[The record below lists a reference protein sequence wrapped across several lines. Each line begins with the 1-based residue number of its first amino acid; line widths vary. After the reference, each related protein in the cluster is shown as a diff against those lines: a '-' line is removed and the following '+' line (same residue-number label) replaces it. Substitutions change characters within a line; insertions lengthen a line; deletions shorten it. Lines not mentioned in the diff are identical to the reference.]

1 RFISFLVP
9 ALKDQNINVFID
21 EQEERGKY
29 LTSLFDRIGESKI
42 ALVIFSED
50 YTESKWCL
58 DELVQIK
65 ECMDQNK
72 LRVIPIFYN
81 LIPPWDLEYRYQH
94 KPEIP
99 QKWKEAVVSV
109 CQTFALSLSE
119 NIDNNLCGWIQSIR
133 KANEYHLMTY
143 PIRLIVE
150 EVSKVLP
157 EERNGQI
164 GDIEVDNYSV
174 PTSNLTLTLCEAPKT
189 QLPGQSYEL
198 KIWVLE
204 RPRGNTFMIDARE
217 LSITWSHDSNHWT
230 WLTLT
235 NQSPNE
241 SAVEIAFLR
250 NACWLDVAGKFDT
263 RYLSPMT
270 RYQVVF
276 VVLLQYTKTEW
287 KKPVKLK
294 LVLPKGMGKPQ
305 ERSVNMV
312 NHITNEWVDIL
323 VGEFTTSNK
332 NIGEISFVMYEHNSK
347 MWKSGL
353 FIKGVAIRPKY

>member
-1 RFISFLVP
+1 MVKRLQV
-9 ALKDQNINVFID
+9 
-21 EQEERGKY
+21 
-29 LTSLFDRIGESKI
+29 
-42 ALVIFSED
+42 
-50 YTESKWCL
+50 
-58 DELVQIK
+58 
-65 ECMDQNK
+65 
-72 LRVIPIFYN
+72 
-81 LIPPWDLEYRYQH
+81 
-94 KPEIP
+94 
-99 QKWKEAVVSV
+99 
-109 CQTFALSLSE
+109 
-119 NIDNNLCGWIQSIR
+119 
-133 KANEYHLMTY
+133 TY

-174 PTSNLTLTLCEAPKT
+174 PTSNLTLTLCEAPNEKAIEVPRPNSSTENSRNRT